1 MSDHSASWS
10 SSTFVIPWHESGHL
24 GRLVCG
30 AIVTD
35 SYRSLVQSFLFFF
48 VRSSYAK
55 LVKLW
60 PQPQTMGSKK
70 HKKHKRERIEDER
83 YPTATIG
90 EKPPSLKLIL
100 KVGNC
105 GTPESPG
112 YESPNPTT
120 TASTTTSTTGATLL
134 TDHPAATLAAAMP
147 NAGAAAMLSHR
158 YQGMEYSLAPTESE
172 YDRYMGHKKL
182 KKKKKKKDKR
192 HKHHKEKKRRREESS
207 QESVGDAADAE
218 DGVVP
223 TTPAPVSGPTP
234 IPMVAT
240 VTTPV
245 VPETAKKQPPLEAAA
260 AGPGSGL
267 SPHRE
272 PRTCVLRKIAER
284 TPLQRL
290 LEHLLRSL
298 EKRDP
303 QQFFAWP
310 VTDNIAP
317 GYSQIIA
324 NPMDF
329 STIKQKIDENAY
341 RNLTEFVDDFKL
353 MCDNA
358 TTYNHPDTIYFKA
371 AKKLLHVGLK
381 MITPEKLAQ
390 LRPVLTYM
398 RDISRDEL
406 GFDLGLEDPENL
418 DGPILTEEQIEK
430 EREREERHEE
440 EAEELRKENRRKIR
454 LAGLGK
460 FEAIPDDM
468 TPEEILSQ
476 ARGAAKTAADKLT
489 LKRLDSKMGFLRQK
503 KDGTTSLQIIVPGDG
518 VIPGTNQRPVSLGQL
533 IGKLNHGTGALAGF
547 REDRRNM
554 SKPVKPLYYGAF
566 GSYAPSYDSTF
577 ANLTKDETDL
587 VYQTYGD
594 ETAVQYAES
603 ILDFAKDCD
612 YTLTM
617 VDDLLD
623 ILTGGD
629 HRKTKKLLEEKRRLR
644 EEEEKIEHLLE
655 KPPRDADRNQKLD
668 KVKVDVD
675 QLKTL
680 SEFGIDVNFLDNI
693 EEELKLSEERLALQ
707 NRLDDTSQMLGRL
720 RRAQHDR
727 LSAPP
732 PAHLSNVP
740 KPQESEMM
748 LAEKIT
754 ESLADIAKKLPPSA
768 IAPIDGLRRAMG
780 IATVGAQEPMDV
792 DPVPSTDGS
801 ALTPRTDRVTQNLMT
816 TQSPPSV
823 RGADLLATAGAP
835 GSSVAAGPQG
845 QQQIG
850 MAAPGQQSVS
860 MQMGLG
866 HDQSNPLLGP
876 EATSVAVPVV
886 VSVPVPVPVVPDLES
901 ELREFL
907 ESDPTLGHSPLHDDK
922 TLEDI
927 LSES

>member
-1 MSDHSASWS
+1 
-10 SSTFVIPWHESGHL
+10 
-24 GRLVCG
+24 
-30 AIVTD
+30 
-35 SYRSLVQSFLFFF
+35 
-48 VRSSYAK
+48 
-55 LVKLW
+55 
-60 PQPQTMGSKK
+60 MGSKK
-70 HKKHKRERIEDER
+70 HKKHKRERHEEGQYTTTD
-83 YPTATIG
+83 
-90 EKPPSLKLIL
+90 KPRALKLIL
-100 KVGNC
+100 KVGGSS
-105 GTPESPG
+105 GTPEYG
-112 YESPNPTT
+112 NESP
-120 TASTTTSTTGATLL
+120 SQAT
-134 TDHPAATLAAAMP
+134 
-147 NAGAAAMLSHR
+147 MLSQHLGV
-158 YQGMEYSLAPTESE
+158 YQQQLGLNCSVTQDSE

-192 HKHHKEKKRRREESS
+192 HKHHHKDKKRKREESS
-207 QESVGDAADAE
+207 QESVGDADESLAE
-218 DGVVP
+218 VPKKIPNHQLLPPRPPSTGEPRIGV
-223 TTPAPVSGPTP
+223 TNQIS
-234 IPMVAT
+234 
-240 VTTPV
+240 
-245 VPETAKKQPPLEAAA
+245 
-260 AGPGSGL
+260 SL

-290 LEHLLRSL
+290 LEHLLRSM

-310 VTDNIAP
+310 VTDSIAP
-317 GYSQIIA
+317 GYSQIIT

-329 STIKQKIDENAY
+329 STIKQKIDDNSY
-341 RNLTEFVDDFKL
+341 QNLNEFVDDFKL

-381 MITPEKLAQ
+381 MVTPEKLRQ

-398 RDISRDEL
+398 QDISKEEL
-406 GFDLGLEDPENL
+406 GFELGVEDPNNP
-418 DGPILTEEQIEK
+418 DIPVTEEQIE
-430 EREREERHEE
+430 REREQEERNE
-440 EAEELRKENRRKIR
+440 EAEELRKENQRKMR
-454 LAGLGK
+454 LASLGK

-468 TPEEILSQ
+468 TPEEILKQ
-476 ARGAAKTAADKLT
+476 ARGAAKAASEKLS
-489 LKRLDSKMGFLRQK
+489 LKRLNSKMGFLRQK
-503 KDGTTSLQIIVPGDG
+503 KD
-518 VIPGTNQRPVSLGQL
+518 GQL

-629 HRKTKKLLEEKRRLR
+629 HRKTKKFLEEKRRLR
-644 EEEEKIEHLLE
+644 EEEEKIKHLLE
-655 KPPRDADRNQKLD
+655 KPMQDVNRNISSMD
-668 KVKVDVD
+668 NVKVDID

-680 SEFGIDVNFLDNI
+680 SDIGIDVNFLESLGNI
-693 EEELKLSEERLALQ
+693 EDELKLTEERAALQ
-707 NRLDDTSQMLGRL
+707 SRLDDTSQMIGRL
-720 RRAQHDR
+720 KQVQHDR

-740 KPQESEMM
+740 KPSENEVA
-748 LAEKIT
+748 LADKIT
-754 ESLADIAKKLPPSA
+754 DNLTEIAKKLPPSA
-768 IAPIDGLRRAMG
+768 IAPVDGLRRAMG
-780 IATVGAQEPMDV
+780 IAPLGGPEPMEV
-792 DPVPSTDGS
+792 EPITHNPTIVAENNLLSQTTSSQVSANLLPTPSPIPS
-801 ALTPRTDRVTQNLMT
+801 ANLL
-816 TQSPPSV
+816 SPPSQPTPPISIV
-823 RGADLLATAGAP
+823 N
-835 GSSVAAGPQG
+835 AAQPPIQI
-845 QQQIG
+845 QIG
-850 MAAPGQQSVS
+850 MTHSQTPPS
-860 MQMGLG
+860 LL
-866 HDQSNPLLGP
+866 NPT
-876 EATSVAVPVV
+876 EASA
-886 VSVPVPVPVVPDLES
+886 VPDLET

>member
-1 MSDHSASWS
+1 
-10 SSTFVIPWHESGHL
+10 
-24 GRLVCG
+24 
-30 AIVTD
+30 
-35 SYRSLVQSFLFFF
+35 
-48 VRSSYAK
+48 
-55 LVKLW
+55 
-60 PQPQTMGSKK
+60 MGSKK
-70 HKKHKRERIEDER
+70 HKKHKRERHEEGQYTTTD
-83 YPTATIG
+83 
-90 EKPPSLKLIL
+90 KPPTLKLIL
-100 KVGNC
+100 KVGGSS
-105 GTPESPG
+105 GTPEYG
-112 YESPNPTT
+112 NESPSQGT
-120 TASTTTSTTGATLL
+120 
-134 TDHPAATLAAAMP
+134 
-147 NAGAAAMLSHR
+147 MLSQH
-158 YQGMEYSLAPTESE
+158 YQQQLGINYSVTQGESE

-192 HKHHKEKKRRREESS
+192 HKHHHKDKKRRREESS
-207 QESVGDAADAE
+207 QESVGDADE
-218 DGVVP
+218 GFVEVP
-223 TTPAPVSGPTP
+223 KK
-234 IPMVAT
+234 IPNNQQLLSPRPLSSNEPRT
-240 VTTPV
+240 NVTN
-245 VPETAKKQPPLEAAA
+245 QI
-260 AGPGSGL
+260 SSL

-290 LEHLLRSL
+290 LEHLLRSM

-317 GYSQIIA
+317 GYSQIIT

-329 STIKQKIDENAY
+329 STIKQKIDDNNY
-341 RNLTEFVDDFKL
+341 QNLNDFIDDFKL
-353 MCDNA
+353 MCNNA
-358 TTYNHPDTIYFKA
+358 TTYNHPDTIYYKA

-381 MITPEKLAQ
+381 MVTPEKLRQ

-398 RDISRDEL
+398 HDISKEEL
-406 GFDLGLEDPENL
+406 GFELGVEDPNNPDVL
-418 DGPILTEEQIEK
+418 VTEEQIE
-430 EREREERHEE
+430 REREQEERNE
-440 EAEELRKENRRKIR
+440 EAEELRKENQRKMR
-454 LAGLGK
+454 LANLGK
-460 FEAIPDDM
+460 FEAIPDDL
-468 TPEEILSQ
+468 TPEEILKQ
-476 ARGAAKTAADKLT
+476 ARGAAKTASEKLS
-489 LKRLDSKMGFLRQK
+489 LKRLNSKMGFLRQK

-577 ANLTKDETDL
+577 ANLTKEETDL

-629 HRKTKKLLEEKRRLR
+629 HRKTKKFLEEKRRLK
-644 EEEEKIEHLLE
+644 EEEEKIKHLLE
-655 KPPRDADRNQKLD
+655 KPMQDINRNIPSLE
-668 KVKVDVD
+668 KVRVDID

-680 SEFGIDVNFLDNI
+680 SELGIDVNFLENL
-693 EEELKLSEERLALQ
+693 EEELKFSEERAALQ
-707 NRLDDTSQMLGRL
+707 SRLDDTSQMLGRL
-720 RRAQHDR
+720 KQVQHDR

-740 KPQESEMM
+740 KASEVEVA
-748 LAEKIT
+748 LADKIT
-754 ESLADIAKKLPPSA
+754 DNLTEIAKKLPPSA
-768 IAPIDGLRRAMG
+768 IAPVDGLRRAMG
-780 IATVGAQEPMDV
+780 IAPLGGPEPMDV
-792 DPVPSTDGS
+792 VEPIAHNPAIVAESTLLQPTNGSQVPPNLLPAPSPIPNTS
-801 ALTPRTDRVTQNLMT
+801 LLSPSSQQN
-816 TQSPPSV
+816 QAIGIVSPS
-823 RGADLLATAGAP
+823 
-835 GSSVAAGPQG
+835 QI
-845 QQQIG
+845 QIG
-850 MAAPGQQSVS
+850 VTHNQTSPS
-860 MQMGLG
+860 
-866 HDQSNPLLGP
+866 LLSTTEPSG
-876 EATSVAVPVV
+876 
-886 VSVPVPVPVVPDLES
+886 VPDLES

>member
-1 MSDHSASWS
+1 MLCFTSIQEGQF
-10 SSTFVIPWHESGHL
+10 ST
-24 GRLVCG
+24 
-30 AIVTD
+30 TD
-35 SYRSLVQSFLFFF
+35 R
-48 VRSSYAK
+48 
-55 LVKLW
+55 
-60 PQPQTMGSKK
+60 P
-70 HKKHKRERIEDER
+70 
-83 YPTATIG
+83 PT
-90 EKPPSLKLIL
+90 LKLIL
-100 KVGNC
+100 KVGGSS
-105 GTPESPG
+105 GTPEYG
-112 YESPNPTT
+112 NESPNQ
-120 TASTTTSTTGATLL
+120 AT
-134 TDHPAATLAAAMP
+134 
-147 NAGAAAMLSHR
+147 MLSQH
-158 YQGMEYSLAPTESE
+158 YQQQLGLNYSVTQGESE

-192 HKHHKEKKRRREESS
+192 HKHHHKDKKRRREESS
-207 QESVGDAADAE
+207 QESVGDADESLAE
-218 DGVVP
+218 P
-223 TTPAPVSGPTP
+223 PKKIPNQLMTARPVSAEHRTP
-234 IPMVAT
+234 S
-240 VTTPV
+240 
-245 VPETAKKQPPLEAAA
+245 QL
-260 AGPGSGL
+260 SSL

-290 LEHLLRSL
+290 LEHLLRSM

-317 GYSQIIA
+317 GYSQIIT

-329 STIKQKIDENAY
+329 STIKQKIDDNNY
-341 RNLTEFVDDFKL
+341 QNLNEFVDDFKL

-358 TTYNHPDTIYFKA
+358 TTYNQPDTIYYKA

-381 MITPEKLAQ
+381 MVTPEKLRQ

-398 RDISRDEL
+398 HDISKEEL
-406 GFDLGLEDPENL
+406 GFELGVEDPNNPDL
-418 DGPILTEEQIEK
+418 LITEEQIEK
-430 EREREERHEE
+430 EREQEERNE
-440 EAEELRKENRRKIR
+440 EAEELRKENQRKMR
-454 LAGLGK
+454 LANLGK
-460 FEAIPDDM
+460 FEAIPDDL
-468 TPEEILSQ
+468 TPEEILKQ
-476 ARGAAKTAADKLT
+476 ARSAAKAAAEKLS
-489 LKRLDSKMGFLRQK
+489 LKRLNSKMGFLRQK

-577 ANLTKDETDL
+577 SNLTKEETDL

-629 HRKTKKLLEEKRRLR
+629 HRKTKKLLEEKRRLK
-644 EEEEKIEHLLE
+644 EEEEKIKHLLE
-655 KPPRDADRNQKLD
+655 KPIQDVNKNNALLD
-668 KVKVDVD
+668 KVKVDID

-680 SEFGIDVNFLDNI
+680 TDLGIDVNFLENL
-693 EEELKLSEERLALQ
+693 EEEMKFSEERTVLQ
-707 NRLDDTSQMLGRL
+707 GRLDDTADMLGRL
-720 RRAQHDR
+720 KQIQHSR

-740 KPQESEMM
+740 KAPEVETA
-748 LAEKIT
+748 LADKIT
-754 ESLADIAKKLPPSA
+754 DNLTEIAKKLPPSA
-768 IAPIDGLRRAMG
+768 IAPVDGLRRAMG
-780 IATVGAQEPMDV
+780 IAPLGGPEPMEV
-792 DPVPSTDGS
+792 DPITHNPTIVTENSLLTQDTANQVPGNLLSDQS
-801 ALTPRTDRVTQNLMT
+801 ALQATNLLSPATPQTQMALSSQLNPNE
-816 TQSPPSV
+816 PPI
-823 RGADLLATAGAP
+823 
-835 GSSVAAGPQG
+835 QI
-845 QQQIG
+845 QIG
-850 MAAPGQQSVS
+850 MNQPQT
-860 MQMGLG
+860 
-866 HDQSNPLLGP
+866 LL
-876 EATSVAVPVV
+876 TSTEP
-886 VSVPVPVPVVPDLES
+886 SGVPDLES